1 MGMSASQA
9 RLLTITA
16 RLHDV
21 EYQAQ
26 SIQNAKIQLATQEDK
41 IQQEY
46 LDALDATTLT
56 YKTNNGYVA
65 ANFNNLCGR
74 ENITDNTIALR
85 DENGSLIV
93 PEEIYKGYM
102 EFQKDAYTD
111 SAYQFALFMIDG
123 NTGKHAR
130 YNNVD
135 DAGAN
140 NIQNAE
146 QAAYEKLINNEDNNL
161 EGLKE
166 DILDLFRENDPDF
179 TTEDGSDEYDSFSYL
194 YASEQLKALNPDAYK
209 EYQELIGKFFSAL
222 YSATYKDGTTGEF
235 VNGAGLVYEN
245 LEQGDFIAEDLDK
258 DELNYY
264 INYYNKI
271 KSCGSCVSIEDKKF
285 QGVIGNDDPASDGDW
300 LQDMVKSGKITIE
313 EAKVTR
319 RGGVI
324 TSTTL
329 SSTSPSSD
337 ENISYTTTTDID
349 KRALQKAEAK
359 YETEMKKIDRKDKA
373 YDMTLSKLETQR
385 NALTTEYDSVK
396 KVISD
401 NIDRTFGIF
410 S

>member
-26 SIQNAKIQLATQEDK
+26 SIQNAKIQLATQEDQ

-56 YKTNNGYVA
+56 YRTNNGYVA
-65 ANFNNLCGR
+65 ATFNNMCGR
-74 ENITDNTIALR
+74 DNITDNTIALR

-93 PEEIYKGYM
+93 PEEIYAGYM
-102 EFQKDAYTD
+102 EFQKDAYSD
-111 SAYQFALFMIDG
+111 SAYQFAIFMIDG
-123 NTGKHAR
+123 NNGKYAR
-130 YNNVD
+130 YNNANYKGVD
-135 DAGAN
+135 NLQQAEYDA
-140 NIQNAE
+140 
-146 QAAYEKLINNEDNNL
+146 YNELKDHEGNNL
-161 EGLKE
+161 KE
-166 DILDLFRENDPDF
+166 LRKQIFDLFRENGIQLSSGDD
-179 TTEDGSDEYDSFSYL
+179 DVQQL
-194 YASEQLKALNPDAYK
+194 YAGKQLENYNPEAYK
-209 EYQELIGKFFSAL
+209 EYQELIGKYFSAL
-222 YSATYKDGTTGEF
+222 YSTTYKDEDTGEF
-235 VNGAGLVYEN
+235 VSGAALVFEN
-245 LEQGDFIAEDLDK
+245 LERGDFIAEDLDK

-285 QGVIGNDDPASDGDW
+285 QGAIGNGDPASDSDW

-319 RGGVI
+319 KGGVI

-349 KRALQKAEAK
+349 KRALKKAEAK
-359 YETEMKKIDRKDKA
+359 YEADMKKIDRKDKA

-385 NALTTEYDSVK
+385 NALKTEYDSVK